1 MMDKLLPCPFCGGE
15 AKLKTARKSDGQISY
30 DSIYVACLDC
40 RSTGLSY
47 TTYYNVSSNPEE
59 EAIAAWNRRTGK
71 DINVTTNNA
80 VPVVRGYSYEDDKT
94 YSGPGTSN
102 YICSVCGEMQ
112 GTWKKGLTQNQKFK
126 FCPWCGAKMDGG
138 TDNG

>member
-1 MMDKLLPCPFCGGE
+1 MSDLIDREALKEALPYVTMSVWIGTSRECRAYNKGLAA
-15 AKLKTARKSDGQISY
+15 AKQ
-30 DSIYVACLDC
+30 
-40 RSTGLSY
+40 
-47 TTYYNVSSNPEE
+47 
-59 EAIAAWNRRTGK
+59 AIADAPAV
-71 DINVTTNNA
+71 DA

-126 FCPWCGAKMDGG
+126 FCPWCGAKMDK
-138 TDNG
+138 DAPQPD